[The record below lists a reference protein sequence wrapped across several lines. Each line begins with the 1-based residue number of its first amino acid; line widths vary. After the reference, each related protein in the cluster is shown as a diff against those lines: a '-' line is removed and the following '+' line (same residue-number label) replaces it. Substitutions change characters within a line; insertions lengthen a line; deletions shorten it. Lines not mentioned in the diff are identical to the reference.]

1 MTTAPLGRLLV
12 VDDEADLLD
21 VLTEKLKKA
30 LERWADDRGLTPSAA
45 DRMILTQRLT
55 MDGYLTERS
64 EEE

>member
-1 MTTAPLGRLLV
+1 MATKRNVQAT
-12 VDDEADLLD
+12 